1 MSRRESPDAV
11 RRATDAGAMSEA
23 RGRRTDGS
31 RPAPTATVGIATYGR
46 PGYLDGVL
54 DSLLAQTRHPDALV
68 LADDEGS
75 DAVRR
80 VVESYRPEFEE
91 RGVSVRY
98 VPRVGR
104 DSMPGAR
111 NTIIN
116 CSGTDVICFLDDD
129 VVCEPG
135 WLESIVTTFE
145 ERDVAAVG
153 GPAIRV
159 DEELEPL
166 GEIVRDPENRN
177 RINEYGETVSHV
189 ERWIP
194 PTPVETQRLGGA
206 NMAFRRDVLLEL
218 GGFDPA
224 YELGPAKLEEV
235 DLMARLV
242 RRGDVMVYHP
252 GALVHHFAAPT
263 GGARAAMDRAA
274 LEDRYWFARNA
285 VLFKRKNA
293 EHPLWLCLLRLGCRA
308 LLPWNLARTAVELRS
323 GDHTPLYQIRG
334 YLDGLVLDGLRSR
347 WT

>member
-1 MSRRESPDAV
+1 
-11 RRATDAGAMSEA
+11 
-23 RGRRTDGS
+23 
-31 RPAPTATVGIATYGR
+31 
-46 PGYLDGVL
+46 
-54 DSLLAQTRHPDALV
+54 
-68 LADDEGS
+68 
-75 DAVRR
+75 
-80 VVESYRPEFEE
+80 VESYRTALGEH
-91 RGVSVRY
+91 GVAVRY
-98 VPRVGR
+98 VPRVGP

-116 CSGTDVICFLDDD
+116 CSETEIVCFIDDD

-252 GALVHHFAAPT
+252 GALVHHLAAPT

-285 VLFKRKNA
+285 ILFRRKNA
-293 EHPLWLCLLRLGCRA
+293 SRPLWRSLLRLAGRA
-308 LLPWNLARTAVELRS
+308 LLPRALLGSAADLAA
-323 GDHTPLYQIRG
+323 GDPTPLYELRG
-334 YLDGLVLDGLRSR
+334 YLDGIVVDGLRGR
-347 WT
+347 GR